1 MKAKNIGYYFYIAI
15 VLGLCVVPLL
25 LIGIRP
31 GTSTTENRTQ
41 ASWPVFYTPE
51 KGINWSYLQEAGNY
65 FTDHFAF
72 RQELVTADARI
83 RAGLFQ
89 VSPVEDVIVGE
100 NGWLYYAATLDDY
113 QHKDTVSDRMLFNIA
128 HNVALMQQYTESLGK
143 TFVFTI
149 APNKNSL
156 YPENMPRR
164 FQYLIEPAS
173 DAERLRPW
181 LMEENV
187 RYADLYELFRQQ
199 EEVLYYA
206 RDSHWNQKGAVMV
219 YHSLLD
225 LCDKPHETYEQIP
238 VEVTTDYYGDLSRML
253 YPIGTEP
260 EEEIRY
266 QKEFTWTYQ
275 EGQDVEDNFIRTV
288 CDTGS
293 QNLLMYRDSFGNSL
307 LPYMAQSFANAAF
320 SKQVPYPM
328 TDLVNYS
335 PDIVI
340 VERVERHLPTLGRI
354 PPLMNGPVCFPE
366 GDRIRTDRPAA
377 SVELSKEGSYWKLEG
392 LADQAYM
399 TVNSPIYLEVNDGTA
414 ENCYEAFCVSK
425 AENDT
430 IDNDYGYILYLSE
443 ILLHGNTFQIKVMT
457 EKDGNIIILQ
467 EEEIHRDI

>member
-1 MKAKNIGYYFYIAI
+1 MKAKNIGYYFYIAM

-31 GTSTTENRTQ
+31 GTSITENRTQ
-41 ASWPVFYTPE
+41 ASWPVFCTPE
-51 KGINWSYLQEAGNY
+51 KGINGNYLQEAGNY

-83 RAGLFQ
+83 RSGLFH

-181 LMEENV
+181 LMEESIQ
-187 RYADLYELFRQQ
+187 YADLYELFRQQ

-219 YHSLLD
+219 YHFLLD
-225 LCDKPHETYEQIP
+225 LCGKPHETYEQIP
-238 VEVTTDYYGDLSRML
+238 TEVTTDYYGDLSRML

-275 EGQDVEDNFIRTV
+275 EGQDVEDNFIQTV
-288 CDTGS
+288 CDAGS

-354 PPLMNGPVCFPE
+354 PPLMSGPVCFPE
-366 GDRIRTDRPAA
+366 GERIQADRPAA

-392 LADQAYM
+392 LADSAYM
-399 TVNSPIYLEVNDGTA
+399 TVNSPIYLEVNDETGV
-414 ENCYEAFCVSK
+414 NCYEAFCVSK
-425 AENDT
+425 TENDT

-443 ILLHGNTFQIKVMT
+443 VLLHGNTFQIKIMT

-467 EEEIHRDI
+467 EEEIHRNI